1 MPDHD
6 QTRLDGTVETDDPVP
21 DPGDDTGRDGLPGLE
36 MPVCCIDGCETEV
49 PGLDDGWDASGR
61 DGVACN
67 DCWAFHDRHGHW
79 PDEDPRSGHCV
90 ECRIDA
96 GAVRHDCPEWG
107 GDIGSVIMQPD
118 DECSYCGDVPEG
130 TEGDGS

>member
-1 MPDHD
+1 MPDH
-6 QTRLDGTVETDDPVP
+6 QQARLDGSVEPDDPAA
-21 DPGDDTGRDGLPGLE
+21 DPADAAGSDGLPSLE
-36 MPVCCIDGCETEV
+36 VPVCCIDGCETEV
-49 PGLDDGWDASGR
+49 PGLLDGWDASSR

-67 DCWAFHDRHGHW
+67 DCWDYYRRHRHW

-107 GDIGSVIMQPD
+107 GETGSVLLEPGGK
-118 DECSYCGDVPEG
+118 CSHCGAGPGMGEG
-130 TEGDGS
+130 ERP